1 MHHFVIV
8 QSSRHQSTDHVIE
21 TKRNRCYQEMVRQF
35 HVHID
40 TEADSIN
47 NVQIQHVTSL
57 GKYFERKVKVFHEDD
72 DDDGNGATKAARPQ
86 GNPNALGEVTD
97 IHHQGGWC
105 PETGKPRMTEAVIRC
120 CSAEVI
126 ARNRGS
132 VLYKGQPLDT
142 PLLAMQ
148 GIVEDSVCVYNVTIC
163 TPLLCSDYVEDLPPK
178 KISKE
183 HLKPS
188 TIVDTRSSE
197 KSLNAS
203 DVGEMTVV
211 EILKTLFGNNKCMQS
226 GSGGW

>member
-1 MHHFVIV
+1 
-8 QSSRHQSTDHVIE
+8 
-21 TKRNRCYQEMVRQF
+21 MVRQF

-40 TEADSIN
+40 TEADVIN
-47 NVQIQHVTSL
+47 NIHIQHVTSL
-57 GKYFERKVKVFHEDD
+57 GKYFERKVKVFHVEDD
-72 DDDGNGATKAARPQ
+72 GDADGNGERKAAIPDG

-105 PETGKPRMTEAVIRC
+105 PETGKPRMTVAVIKC
-120 CSAEVI
+120 CSPQVI

-132 VLYKGQPLDT
+132 VLYNGQPLDT

-148 GIVEDSVCVYNVTIC
+148 LIVEDSVCVYNVTIC
-163 TPLLCSDYVEDLPPK
+163 TPLLCSDYVEDPPPK

-183 HLKPS
+183 NLKPS
-188 TIVDTRSSE
+188 TVVDTRSSE
-197 KSLNAS
+197 KLLNAS